1 MRSVLNK
8 ISKLILNIV
17 FPKSCIFCGRHGVLL
32 CSSCEAE
39 LQINTY
45 PLPDWV
51 HTRYSYKDER
61 VRKIIFKIKYNH
73 TPELA
78 TEMGEYCKEYIDT
91 KDILLIPVPISKD
104 RLRKRDYNQALLFA
118 LGINKENTL
127 DALERVKDTQR
138 LFQTKHRDDRVREL
152 ADSFQVKTKYIDTI
166 KNKNILIVD
175 DITTTGATLYE
186 LRKVLQKAGAK
197 KISAFT
203 LAH

>member
-1 MRSVLNK
+1 
-8 ISKLILNIV
+8 
-17 FPKSCIFCGRHGVLL
+17 
-32 CSSCEAE
+32 
-39 LQINTY
+39 
-45 PLPDWV
+45 
-51 HTRYSYKDER
+51 
-61 VRKIIFKIKYNH
+61 
-73 TPELA
+73 
-78 TEMGEYCKEYIDT
+78 MGEYCKEYIDT